1 MKKLS
6 TLLLLTSALV
16 LGACAGSSKAEGE
29 EMEYAEGQNMP
40 GDTVMTDEDYVE
52 PGETEFEKVSAE
64 DGDAKTPDGRVLED
78 DPRIDED
85 GTIVTENITAEVDP
99 NIDAEGKQ
107 PTPTLEVTDRDYEG
121 SKSSASL
128 TPKPDATEKS
138 PQQDILPDKKAPLT
152 PVYFEEESA
161 ELDERDRRL
170 LVENAT
176 WLRNHPRAKIVIEG
190 HASEPGPNGYNDAL
204 ARKRAKAVQDYLV
217 SQGVSAS
224 QLTISVLGEATPTT
238 DASAKNVDARDRRV
252 DFARVQE

>member
-29 EMEYAEGQNMP
+29 EMKYAEGQNMP
-40 GDTVMTDEDYVE
+40 GDT
-52 PGETEFEKVSAE
+52 
-64 DGDAKTPDGRVLED
+64 
-78 DPRIDED
+78 
-85 GTIVTENITAEVDP
+85 EVDP
-99 NIDAEGKQ
+99 NIEAEGKQ